1 MKNAVPVLDIR
12 RLFVANDR
20 GSVVLQCLDVALQC
34 LHHLDRL
41 DVVYRVH
48 GDGSLFCVIC
58 RTVAMLVLTLFVI
71 KVLLG
76 CIAGLVVA
84 AGLGGA

>member
-1 MKNAVPVLDIR
+1 
-12 RLFVANDR
+12 
-20 GSVVLQCLDVALQC
+20 

-41 DVVYRVH
+41 DVVYRIH
-48 GDGSLFCVIC
+48 GDGSLCRVIS

-71 KVLLG
+71 RVLLG

-84 AGLGGA
+84 AGLGGP